1 MAAKVAPGGGEGS
14 GEGAGIS
21 SPGAAGAGPGSA
33 GGGAGAGEG
42 EAEGSVGAAGGG
54 SPGGSSPGGS
64 PGGGGSTSPGPAAPG
79 ASAGAGAA
87 KGLAKAKGLGGG
99 GWSKLK
105 KKVDVKVNPER
116 VRKLKERI
124 FGSHL
129 MEISPES
136 IKDLKKAVQESRGV
150 IFPDTR
156 LRFWWDIIQI
166 VTILY
171 LSFAVPIRIGF
182 SINVEGFFYLL
193 DVLMDV
199 YFFVD
204 IYLNFLFVVEDE
216 SFQLVT
222 SRPKLAKRYLKSWFI
237 IDVLA
242 VIPLDHGIRLS
253 EGRFVCGLVGNCPPQ
268 SGGDNSGQYFKLF
281 KMLRLFRLVK
291 LLKLLKVGKVLDR
304 YQDEL
309 YFYMQYLN
317 LFGLLVLTGFLGHLM
332 ACMFYFVST
341 ADFLTRDEIESRALS
356 LAENGTPEPL
366 TWMTQEFGMIPA
378 MRSLSV
384 RYVGALYWSFTTL
397 TTVGYGDISANTTAE
412 RIFAILGMVGGGLM
426 FSVIISYIGT
436 MMKSQTALDDNCK
449 MKMLAVEKFTGEH
462 MVPKKLR
469 KELTRYFRTQYES
482 MGNMTSQVLKDVP
495 YDMREALVEKIYK
508 DMVDRLAILQNCS
521 RLGVVEF
528 CSRLEENHFGPGDIV
543 CEKGDILKGIFI
555 VSSGSC
561 LASQTKTDTSAA
573 GAEAAASS
581 GKVNQE
587 VLAQGSSFGEEVIQG
602 IGTSQFTVQARS
614 DTCLLVIP
622 RQDLDKVLQL
632 APEMR
637 KSIMNVV
644 KIKKSFLQNKAFEDF
659 PREAVNTILLGLG
672 EDPIE
677 DDGLPPIKRENDPKL
692 EDKVARLETMSQQ
705 LQELLAEIRADLSAR
720 TIRDAE
726 EPAEKQQKLN
736 RIESRGLRV
745 GIAKFAP

>member
-33 GGGAGAGEG
+33 GGGGRAGEG
-42 EAEGSVGAAGGG
+42 SGDSAGGG
-54 SPGGSSPGGS
+54 SPGGSSPG
-64 PGGGGSTSPGPAAPG
+64 PGGGGSASPGPASPG
-79 ASAGAGAA
+79 AGAGAGA
-87 KGLAKAKGLGGG
+87 
-99 GWSKLK
+99 SKK

-136 IKDLKKAVQESRGV
+136 IKDLKKAVMESRGV
-150 IFPDTR
+150 IFPDSK

-216 SFQLVT
+216 SFQMVT
-222 SRPKLAKRYLKSWFI
+222 SKPKLAKRYLKSWFL
-237 IDVLA
+237 IDILA

-253 EGRFVCGLVGNCPPQ
+253 EGRFVCGMVGTCPPQ

-341 ADFLTRDEIESRALS
+341 EDFLTGDEIQARALS
-356 LAENGTPEPL
+356 LAETGTPDPL

-412 RIFAILGMVGGGLM
+412 RVFAILGMVGGGLM

-462 MVPKKLR
+462 MVPKNLR

-482 MGNMTSQVLKDVP
+482 MGNMTSQVLKDIP
-495 YDMREALVEKIYK
+495 FDMREALVEKIYK
-508 DMVDRLAILQNCS
+508 DMIDRLAILQNCS
-521 RLGVVEF
+521 RLGAVEF
-528 CSRLEENHFGPGDIV
+528 CSRLEESHFGPGDIV
-543 CEKGDILKGIFI
+543 CEKGDVLKGIFI
-555 VSSGSC
+555 VHSGSC

-602 IGTSQFTVQARS
+602 FGASQYTVQARS

-622 RQDLDKVLQL
+622 RQELEKVLQL

-637 KSIMNVV
+637 RSIMNVI
-644 KIKKSFLQNKAFEDF
+644 KIKKSFLQNKSFEDF
-659 PREAVNTILLGLG
+659 PREAVNTILTGLG

-677 DDGLPPIKRENDPKL
+677 DEGLPPIQRENEPKL

-720 TIRDAE
+720 AIRDAE
-726 EPAEKQQKLN
+726 DPVEKEQAL
-736 RIESRGLRV
+736 RRTESRGLRV

>member
-1 MAAKVAPGGGEGS
+1 M
-14 GEGAGIS
+14 
-21 SPGAAGAGPGSA
+21 
-33 GGGAGAGEG
+33 
-42 EAEGSVGAAGGG
+42 
-54 SPGGSSPGGS
+54 
-64 PGGGGSTSPGPAAPG
+64 
-79 ASAGAGAA
+79 
-87 KGLAKAKGLGGG
+87 
-99 GWSKLK
+99 
-105 KKVDVKVNPER
+105 KVNPER

-129 MEISPES
+129 MEISPAS

-150 IFPDTR
+150 IFPDTK

-199 YFFVD
+199 YFFID

-222 SRPKLAKRYLKSWFI
+222 SKPKLAKRYLMSWFI
-237 IDVLA
+237 IAIPA
-242 VIPLDHGIRLS
+242 VIPLDHAIRLS
-253 EGRFVCGLVGNCPPQ
+253 EGRFVCGMVGDCPPQ

-317 LFGLLVLTGFLGHLM
+317 LFGLLVLTAFLGHLM

-341 ADFLTRDEIESRALS
+341 DDFLTGDEIESRALS
-356 LAENGTPEPL
+356 LAEGGSPEPHS
-366 TWMTQEFGMIPA
+366 WMTQEFGMIPS

-436 MMKSQTALDDNCK
+436 MMKSQTALDDKCK

-482 MGNMTSQVLKDVP
+482 MGDMTSQVLKDIP

-508 DMVDRLAILQNCS
+508 DYVDRLAILQNCS

-528 CSRLEENHFGPGDIV
+528 CSRLEESHFGPGDII
-543 CEKGDILKGIFI
+543 CEKGDVLKGIFI
-555 VSSGSC
+555 VHSGSC

-587 VLAQGSSFGEEVIQG
+587 ILAQGSSFGEEVIQG
-602 IGTSQFTVQARS
+602 LGTSQYTVQARS

-677 DDGLPPIKRENDPKL
+677 EEGLPPIRRENDPKL

-705 LQELLAEIRADLSAR
+705 LQELLAEIRTDLSAR

-726 EPAEKQQKLN
+726 APAEKHQALS
-736 RIESRGLRV
+736 RTESRGLRV

>member
-1 MAAKVAPGGGEGS
+1 M
-14 GEGAGIS
+14 
-21 SPGAAGAGPGSA
+21 
-33 GGGAGAGEG
+33 
-42 EAEGSVGAAGGG
+42 
-54 SPGGSSPGGS
+54 
-64 PGGGGSTSPGPAAPG
+64 
-79 ASAGAGAA
+79 
-87 KGLAKAKGLGGG
+87 
-99 GWSKLK
+99 
-105 KKVDVKVNPER
+105 DVKVNPER
-116 VRKLKERI
+116 SRKLKERI

-129 MEISPES
+129 MEISPNS

-150 IFPDTR
+150 IFPDTK

-199 YFFVD
+199 YFFAD
-204 IYLNFLFVVEDE
+204 IYLNFLFVFEDE

-222 SRPKLAKRYLKSWFI
+222 SRPKIAKKYLRSWFL
-237 IDVLA
+237 IDILA
-242 VIPLDHGIRLS
+242 VIPLDHAIRIS
-253 EGRFVCGLVGNCPPQ
+253 EGRFVCGMIGNCPPQ
-268 SGGDNSGQYFKLF
+268 TGGENSGQYFKLF

-341 ADFLTRDEIESRALS
+341 EGFLTGDEMELQALS
-356 LAENGTPEPL
+356 LQETGSPVPL

-397 TTVGYGDISANTTAE
+397 TTVGYGDISANTLAE

-436 MMKSQTALDDNCK
+436 MMKSSTALDDTCT

-462 MVPKKLR
+462 MIPKKLR

-482 MGNMTSQVLKDVP
+482 MGSLTAQVLKDVP
-495 YDMREALVEKIYK
+495 FDMRESLVEKIYK
-508 DMVDRLAILQNCS
+508 DLIDRLAVLQNCS

-528 CSRLEENHFGPGDIV
+528 CSRLEEAHFGAGDIV
-543 CEKGDILKGIFI
+543 CEKGDMLKGIFV
-555 VSSGSC
+555 VSKGSC
-561 LASQTKTDTSAA
+561 LAGQTKTDTSAA
-573 GAEAAASS
+573 AENAASS
-581 GKVNQE
+581 GKITQE
-587 VLAQGSSFGEEVIQG
+587 VLAQGSSFGEEVILG
-602 IGTSQFTVQARS
+602 LGVSQYTVQARS
-614 DTCLLVIP
+614 DTCLLMIP
-622 RQDLDKVLQL
+622 RQDVEKVLQL

-637 KSIMNVV
+637 RSIMNVI
-644 KIKKSFLQNKAFEDF
+644 KIKQSFLQNKSFEDF
-659 PREAVNTILLGLG
+659 PREAVNTILRGIG

-677 DDGLPPIKRENDPKL
+677 DEGLPPIRRDNEPKL
-692 EDKVARLETMSQQ
+692 EEKVARLETMSLQ
-705 LQELLAEIRADLSAR
+705 LQELLTEIRADLSAKA
-720 TIRDAE
+720 IRDAE
-726 EPAEKQQKLN
+726 EPANPSLARQ
-736 RIESRGLRV
+736 ESRGLRF
-745 GIAKFAP
+745 GINKFAP